1 MPQFSESI
9 EIARPPEDVWRVI
22 GRPER
27 WFEGYLETR
36 TRSAD
41 YPGPDTRDDHLYR
54 TRRREE
60 VDARV
65 TRSEAPSVLE
75 EDQEG
80 KTFSRHVRY
89 SRRPHGPRAGYRS
102 EDERA
107 QPCPTS
113 SLLAMIDPIG
123 FERRRKN
130 LKLSAFRLSRP
141 DSVHVDPP
149 SPAGRGGMVLIGRE
163 ERPEDTVAAHA
174 QAPRVGR
181 ALLARVC
188 RGDLPDGA
196 PLLGR
201 DSTLNL
207 QRNPVVLRTDPP

>member
-9 EIARPPEDVWRVI
+9 DIARPPEDVWRAI
-22 GRPER
+22 GTPER

-65 TRSEAPSVLE
+65 TRSEPPSVLE

-89 SRRPHGPRAGYRS
+89 S
-102 EDERA
+102 
-107 QPCPTS
+107 
-113 SLLAMIDPIG
+113 
-123 FERRRKN
+123 
-130 LKLSAFRLSRP
+130 LS
-141 DSVHVDPP
+141 P
-149 SPAGRGGMVLIGRE
+149 SPVGTALRVEDDVSFKGLGKLATPIASRDIKQRWETSLAKLKATAEGR
-163 ERPEDTVAAHA
+163 
-174 QAPRVGR
+174 Q
-181 ALLARVC
+181 
-188 RGDLPDGA
+188 
-196 PLLGR
+196 
-201 DSTLNL
+201 
-207 QRNPVVLRTDPP
+207 

>member
-9 EIARPPEDVWRVI
+9 DIARPPEDVWRAI
-22 GRPER
+22 GTPER

-41 YPGPDTRDDHLYR
+41 YPGPDTRDDHIYR

-89 SRRPHGPRAGYRS
+89 SLDPS
-102 EDERA
+102 
-107 QPCPTS
+107 PTGT
-113 SLLAMIDPIG
+113 LLRVDDDVHFKGLGRLAAPIG
-123 FERRRKN
+123 SRDVKRRWETSLQK
-130 LKLSAFRLSRP
+130 LKSA
-141 DSVHVDPP
+141 
-149 SPAGRGGMVLIGRE
+149 AE
-163 ERPEDTVAAHA
+163 E
-174 QAPRVGR
+174 GS
-181 ALLARVC
+181 
-188 RGDLPDGA
+188 G
-196 PLLGR
+196 
-201 DSTLNL
+201 
-207 QRNPVVLRTDPP
+207 